1 MITIVQLEYV
11 VAVDKF
17 RNFARASEHC
27 FVTQPTLSIQIKKLE
42 HELGIQIFDRSVMP
56 VVSTEIGA
64 RFIEQAK
71 VILSESERI
80 EDLVKSF
87 RNDFSGELH
96 IGIIPTLGPYLLP
109 LFAGDLKRHYPEV
122 NLRIDEMVTGQIIE
136 NLKNGNLDAG
146 VLVTPYGDK
155 KIVEHPVFFEEMF
168 VYAHKDHPYLRNK
181 AVKSTEIVTDDI
193 WLLGDSHCFRT
204 QVVNLCGIDKNRSH
218 NLPFDLEGGSLD
230 TLLRIINREG
240 GFTIIPELFA
250 NSLME
255 SGNDSQIR
263 PFSDKKPLRE
273 ISVCYSSQY
282 PKRRLIDLLIQ
293 EIQNAVPQHTLDAQ
307 RGETVL
313 WR

>member
-27 FVTQPTLSIQIKKLE
+27 FVTQPTLSMQIKKLE
-42 HELGIQIFDRSVMP
+42 YELGIQIFDRSVTP
-56 VVSTEIGA
+56 VVSTKIGKK
-64 RFIEQAK
+64 FIKQAK

-87 RNDFSGELH
+87 HNDFTGELH

-109 LFAGDLKRHYPEV
+109 LFAGTLKRHHPEV
-122 NLRIDEMVTGQIIE
+122 NLSISEMVTDEIIE
-136 NLKNGNLDAG
+136 NLKSGNLDAG

-155 KIVEHPVFFEEMF
+155 KIIEQPVFYEEMF
-168 VYAHKDHPYLRNK
+168 VYAHKDHPYLK
-181 AVKSTEIVTDDI
+181 KETVSSSEIDNHDI
-193 WLLGDSHCFRT
+193 WLLGDSHCFRS
-204 QVVNLCGIDKNRSH
+204 QVINLCGIDKNQRH
-218 NLPFDLEGGSLD
+218 NLPFNLEGGTLD

-250 NSLME
+250 NSLKE
-255 SGNDSQIR
+255 SGNGNQIR

-273 ISVCYSSQY
+273 VSVCYLSQY
-282 PKRRLIDLLIQ
+282 PKRRLIDLLIE
-293 EIQNAVPQHTLDAQ
+293 EIKIAVPKNTLDVD
-307 RGETVL
+307 RGETVM